1 MDIHLRVTTLPS
13 DQQYAKR
20 RIPFVA
26 DSPLHFTMRELQ
38 RLFVAPHF
46 WAALAGT
53 SVILGLV
60 GPFGTYDGM
69 HLPARLAYWAAM
81 AAASYL
87 AGFTAVTLLAAW
99 FSPGGQG
106 SAAAFA
112 LYGAIGG
119 VPVGVIV
126 WAINVSIYGYGNTI
140 ELLPLTLYCV
150 AISAV
155 VSPLVEVFSRRY
167 ATTGDAAQEVT
178 ASPQVEAPK
187 RPRILDRLPANVRG
201 NLSHMSMQ
209 DHYVDIRTDRGGTLV
224 LMRLADAIAE
234 TDGVE
239 GLQIHRSHWVA
250 KDAVKGTARQ
260 DGRLLLEMKDGTLLP
275 VSRTY
280 VDQVRAAGLT

>member
-1 MDIHLRVTTLPS
+1 
-13 DQQYAKR
+13 
-20 RIPFVA
+20 VA
-26 DSPLHFTMRELQ
+26 DSPLQFTKRELQ

-69 HLPARLAYWAAM
+69 HLPGRLAYWAAM

-87 AGFTAVTLLAAW
+87 AGFTVVTFLAAW
-99 FSPGGQG
+99 FSEDGRGGTL
-106 SAAAFA
+106 AHV

-119 VPVGVIV
+119 IPVAVVV
-126 WAINVSIYGYGNTI
+126 WALNIAVYGYGDAI
-140 ELLPLTLYCV
+140 EFLPLALYCA

-167 ATTGDAAQEVT
+167 ALAEGVVQELAAQSVAET
-178 ASPQVEAPK
+178 PK
-187 RPRILDRLPANVRG
+187 RPRILDRLPANLRG
-201 NLSHMSMQ
+201 NLSHLSMQ

-234 TDGVE
+234 TEGVT

-250 KDAVKGTARQ
+250 KDAVKGTSRQ
-260 DGRLLLEMKDGTLLP
+260 DGRLFLEMQDGTLLP
-275 VSRTY
+275 VSRSY
-280 VDQVRAAGLT
+280 ADQVKAAGLT